1 MHTFSITGS
10 VASLFLIVS
19 DIEEQKVVEVKLIE
33 VEGVKEWK
41 VEKVLNKRK
50 VREVVKYLVQ
60 WKGLIIEHDSWER
73 EEDLE
78 NVKKVV
84 AKLVGRMNTEVRRQE
99 KLNTMEEKNFRRGEL
114 LGKYIAKMLYE

>member
-1 MHTFSITGS
+1 MT
-10 VASLFLIVS
+10 LIVS

-73 EEDLE
+73 EKDLE

-84 AKLVGRMNTEVRRQE
+84 AELVGRMNTEVRRQE

>member
-1 MHTFSITGS
+1 MILHTFSITGS

-60 WKGLIIEHDSWER
+60 WKGLIIEHDS
-73 EEDLE
+73 
-78 NVKKVV
+78 
-84 AKLVGRMNTEVRRQE
+84 
-99 KLNTMEEKNFRRGEL
+99 
-114 LGKYIAKMLYE
+114 